1 MGLEPV
7 KHIFSVSIGSFTLGI
22 GYEVL
27 FQWAVIA
34 ILGIGSYLLT
44 RNLSRNPSKKQVVL
58 EMAYTTVENLV
69 KNNMDESYLS
79 YIPYVGTLMI
89 YLIMLNFSGL
99 VGFAPV
105 TKNISVTLGLGVSTF
120 IVLNATALMRNGVG
134 GFFKSFVKP
143 YGFMLPINIL
153 ERITLPISL
162 ALRLFGNML
171 AATILIEM
179 IYDALGSVGWIAGIG
194 APIIAHGYFDLFDG
208 AIQMLAFT
216 MLTII
221 NIKLTAEH
229 H

>member
-1 MGLEPV
+1 MGIEPV
-7 KHIFSVSIGSFTLGI
+7 KHIFSINIGSFTLGI
-22 GYEVL
+22 GYEIL
-27 FQWAVIA
+27 FQWAVIVV
-34 ILGIGSYLLT
+34 LGIASYLLT
-44 RNLSRNPSKKQVVL
+44 RNLSRNPNKKQVVL
-58 EMAYTTVENLV
+58 EMAYTSVENLV

-89 YLIMLNFSGL
+89 YLLALNFSGL
-99 VGFAPV
+99 IGFSPV

-120 IVLNATALMRNGVG
+120 IVLNATALMRNGIG

-171 AATILIEM
+171 AATILIDM
-179 IYDALGSVGWIAGIG
+179 IYEALGGVAWIAGIG
-194 APIIAHGYFDLFDG
+194 TPIIAHGYFDLFDG

-229 H
+229 N